1 MQSPP
6 AGSSGHLSLSFSRS
20 FPFPKQPSV
29 TTYNI
34 MFEFIAYYYVAFQL
48 INNKTW
54 YYFQSKLAKKMK
66 WVFAV
71 CGGLGGGGE
80 NVSQEV

>member
-1 MQSPP
+1 
-6 AGSSGHLSLSFSRS
+6 
-20 FPFPKQPSV
+20 
-29 TTYNI
+29 

-54 YYFQSKLAKKMK
+54 YYFLSKLAKKMK

-71 CGGLGGGGE
+71 CGGLGGGGGE